1 LTEEESVFQYVVK
14 RLLQALP
21 LMIGVSMIGFAMMHL
36 APGGPLAVYTLN
48 PTITAQDIERIK
60 HVFGLDQPIYI
71 QYLKWAY
78 GMFTGNW
85 GYTFFGGRPVLNV
98 IMERV
103 PATILLM
110 GSGMSIAIIIGLLI
124 GILGAVRRYSVF
136 DYLATTGAMVT
147 LSFPTFWFGLMTI
160 FIFSVKLGWLPS
172 GGMYTLG
179 GDEGILD
186 QLRHLI
192 LPSMV
197 LGLVLCA
204 QWSRYTRSSFLEVI
218 HQDYIR
224 TARSKGLSGGRIL
237 LRHAF
242 PNAMAPLIALAGV
255 QLPWLFS
262 GALITETI
270 FGWPGMGRL
279 FVDSL
284 TMKEYPVLMGMIM
297 VTAIAVILGN
307 LLADVFNAIIDPR
320 IRLN

>member
-1 LTEEESVFQYVVK
+1 VFQYILK
-14 RLLQALP
+14 RLMQSIP
-21 LMIGVSMIGFAMMHL
+21 LLIGVSIIGFAMMHL
-36 APGGPLAVYTLN
+36 SPGGPLAVYTLN

-71 QYLKWAY
+71 QYLKWAW

-85 GYTFFGGRPVLNV
+85 GTTFFGGRPVLDV

-103 PATILLM
+103 PATFLLM
-110 GSGMSIAIIIGLLI
+110 GSGMAVAMLIGMLI
-124 GILGAVRRYSVF
+124 GILGAVKRYSIF
-136 DYLATTGAMVT
+136 DYLATTGAMVA

-160 FIFSVKLGWLPS
+160 FIFALKLGWLPS

-186 QLRHLI
+186 LITHLI
-192 LPSMV
+192 LPT
-197 LGLVLCA
+197 LVLALVLVA

-224 TARSKGLSGGRIL
+224 TAKSKGLGSGRIL
-237 LRHAF
+237 FRHAF
-242 PNAMAPLIALAGV
+242 PNAVAPLIALAGV

-262 GALITETI
+262 GALVTETI

-279 FVDSL
+279 FVDAL
-284 TMKEYPVLMGMIM
+284 TMKEYPVLMGLIM
-297 VTAIAVILGN
+297 VTAMAVIIGN
-307 LLADVFNAIIDPR
+307 LLADVINALIDPR
-320 IRLN
+320 IRLE

>member
-1 LTEEESVFQYVVK
+1 
-14 RLLQALP
+14 
-21 LMIGVSMIGFAMMHL
+21 MHL

-71 QYLKWAY
+71 QYVKWAA
-78 GMFTGNW
+78 GMFTGNL
-85 GYTFFGGRPVLNV
+85 GNTFFGGRPVLDV
-98 IMERV
+98 ILERM
-103 PATILLM
+103 PATFLLM
-110 GSGMSIAIIIGLLI
+110 GSGMSVAIIIGVLI

-136 DYLATTGAMVT
+136 DYLATTGAMVA

-160 FIFSVKLGWLPS
+160 FIFSLKLGWLPS
-172 GGMYTLG
+172 GGMFTLG
-179 GDEGILD
+179 GDEDILD
-186 QLRHLI
+186 LIRHLI
-192 LPSMV
+192 LPTVV
-197 LGLVLCA
+197 LALVLVA

-224 TARSKGLSGGRIL
+224 TARSKGLSGSRVL
-237 LRHAF
+237 FRHAF
-242 PNAMAPLIALAGV
+242 PNAVSPLIALAGV

-262 GALITETI
+262 GALVTETI

-297 VTAIAVILGN
+297 VTAAAVIIGN
-307 LLADVFNAIIDPR
+307 LLADVINAIIDPR
-320 IRLN
+320 IRLE